1 MATLLCSPLYL
12 PRWEETNETGETGT
26 EDAKRSCPAALKK
39 KQHLF
44 LVMNLD
50 LTVPYCAVVV
60 DFAECF
66 VASFKE
72 EEAVSSLRRKAES
85 PWFEEE
91 MREWSRVEV
100 SDMLSTMERD
110 QYDKFRLHLPKLDY
124 RTAERIIISIVDD
137 GWWWMMM
144 DDDGW
149 WWMMMDDRLCMS
161 MSMDGVPWKPWLRR
175 TCHQSVRLRWWPS
188 WELSMAVVKPCPL
201 VICDAAIEAM
211 AHRNSWFTY

>member
-1 MATLLCSPLYL
+1 
-12 PRWEETNETGETGT
+12 
-26 EDAKRSCPAALKK
+26 
-39 KQHLF
+39 
-44 LVMNLD
+44 MNLD

-149 WWMMMDDRLCMS
+149 WWMMMDDDGWSS
-161 MSMDGVPWKPWLRR
+161 MYVYVYGWGSMEAVAQADLSSEREAALMAIVR
-175 TCHQSVRLRWWPS
+175 TFHGRSEALPS
-188 WELSMAVVKPCPL
+188 GNLWCSYWSHGP
-201 VICDAAIEAM
+201 
-211 AHRNSWFTY
+211 

>member
-1 MATLLCSPLYL
+1 MLRTRSNRHPGHSPGASSTNRHGGGTQR
-12 PRWEETNETGETGT
+12 PHQHHRGETNETGETGT

-50 LTVPYCAVVV
+50 LTVPYRAVVV

-91 MREWSRVEV
+91 MRE
-100 SDMLSTMERD
+100 
-110 QYDKFRLHLPKLDY
+110 
-124 RTAERIIISIVDD
+124 
-137 GWWWMMM
+137 
-144 DDDGW
+144 
-149 WWMMMDDRLCMS
+149 
-161 MSMDGVPWKPWLRR
+161 
-175 TCHQSVRLRWWPS
+175 
-188 WELSMAVVKPCPL
+188 
-201 VICDAAIEAM
+201 
-211 AHRNSWFTY
+211 